1 MKKIFGALCASEP
14 EYLLADLSRQK
25 SLWEE
30 ISKKFDEF
38 FIINLIHFS
47 LIKKKKKYK
56 HEYSDNIK
64 LPHNFKVITPINENE
79 LKKFLINK
87 SLIAFFRY
95 GKKLPSF
102 RMHYLVK
109 KYNIRLIQ
117 MFNLSVMGE
126 HYLGKILI
134 KKGKTKIHRYY
145 FFRFQKIILHY
156 LFRVLTILNLFPKI
170 DIYFESTKTI
180 VDNCNNSL
188 TKKIEKIFPF
198 LKICYFKK
206 IIHINSRS
214 FDMLTKS
221 KLNLSEEKIVFI
233 DVNYDNEFRLS
244 RGLDKIIDKKLRLQY
259 FNQLTQFLLEL
270 SNIFHKKVTI
280 CLYPTS
286 DLNTYKKYLGIFEI
300 CKYQTEE
307 NIKQA
312 FIVVFHQSTIIADA
326 IFLKKKIISLKS
338 NTLGEHNADRIDFFQ
353 KKYGLFSYS
362 LDEKKELNKDLLEA
376 QLEKITRSYDRYI
389 KEDLMSSDSIPGE
402 DKIINTVKK
411 EYFVNNP

>member
-1 MKKIFGALCASEP
+1 MKRIFGLITISEM
-14 EYLLADLSRQK
+14 EIFFFKQK
-25 SLWEE
+25 SLFEK
-30 ISKKFDEF
+30 ISKEFDEF
-38 FIINLIHFS
+38 YIINLIHFR
-47 LIKKKKKYK
+47 LIDKKI
-56 HEYSDNIK
+56 YSYDYLNATK
-64 LPHNFKVITPINENE
+64 LPHNFKVITPVNENE
-79 LKKFLINK
+79 LNKFLINK
-87 SLIAFFRY
+87 KLVAFTFFGKSLS
-95 GKKLPSF
+95 SF
-102 RMHYLVK
+102 RIQYLVK
-109 KYNIRLIQ
+109 KYNIRLIY
-117 MFNLSVMGE
+117 MYNTGAMGE
-126 HYLGKILI
+126 HYLGKTLS
-134 KKGKTKIHRYY
+134 KKKETKILRYY
-145 FFRFQKIILHY
+145 FFRFKKIIVHY
-156 LFRVLTILNLFPKI
+156 LFRVLTILNVFPKI

-188 TKKIEKIFPF
+188 AKKIEKIFPF

-214 FDMLTKS
+214 FDMLTKD
-221 KLNLSEEKIVFI
+221 KLNLSEKKIVFI
-233 DVNYDNEFRLS
+233 DLNYDHPMRILRDE
-244 RGLDKIIDKKLRLQY
+244 IIDGKLRLQY

-280 CLYPTS
+280 CLHPTS

>member
-14 EYLLADLSRQK
+14 EYLLADLSRVK

-221 KLNLSEEKIVFI
+221 KLNLSEEKIVFVDTNFDHDIRIEMRGDII
-233 DVNYDNEFRLS
+233 DEKMRLS
-244 RGLDKIIDKKLRLQY
+244 Y
-259 FNQLTQFLLEL
+259 FNDLRQFLLKL
-270 SNIFHKKVTI
+270 SNIFNKKVTI
-280 CLYPTS
+280 CLHPTS

-300 CKYQTEE
+300 CKFQTSE
-307 NIKQA
+307 NIRQA
-312 FIVVFHQSTIIADA
+312 FIVVFHQSTIIGDA

-338 NTLGEHNADRIDFFQ
+338 NTLGEYNADRIDFFQ
-353 KKYGLFSYS
+353 KKYGLFSCS

-389 KEDLMSSDSIPGE
+389 KEELTTDDSIPGE
-402 DKIINTVKK
+402 DKIINTVIK
-411 EYFVNNP
+411 EYFVNNT

>member
-1 MKKIFGALCASEP
+1 MKRIFGLITDSEN
-14 EYLLADLSRQK
+14 EIFFSKQK
-25 SLWEE
+25 SLYEK
-30 ISKKFDEF
+30 ISKTFDEF
-38 FIINLIHFS
+38 YIINLIHFR
-47 LIKKKKKYK
+47 IIDKKI
-56 HEYSDNIK
+56 YSYDNLNATK
-64 LPHNFKVITPINENE
+64 LPHNFKVITPVNENE
-79 LKKFLINK
+79 LNKFLINK
-87 SLIAFFRY
+87 KLVAFMLF
-95 GKKLPSF
+95 GKRLRSF
-102 RMHYLVK
+102 RIQYLVK
-109 KYNIRLIQ
+109 KYNIRFIY
-117 MFNLSVMGE
+117 MYNTGAMGE
-126 HYLGKILI
+126 HYLGKTLLR
-134 KKGKTKIHRYY
+134 KKETKIHRYY
-145 FFRFQKIILHY
+145 FFRFKRIIVHY
-156 LFRVLTILNLFPKI
+156 LFRVLTILNIFPKI

-221 KLNLSEEKIVFI
+221 KLNLSEKKIVFI
-233 DVNYDNEFRLS
+233 DLNYDHPMRIS
-244 RGLDKIIDKKLRLQY
+244 RDEIIDGKLRLQY

-270 SNIFHKKVTI
+270 SNIFNKKVII
-280 CLYPTS
+280 CLHPTS

-312 FIVVFHQSTIIADA
+312 FIVVFHQSTIISDA

-338 NTLGEHNADRIDFFQ
+338 DMLGEYNEDRIDFFQ

-389 KEDLMSSDSIPGE
+389 KEELMADDSILGE

-411 EYFVNNP
+411 EYFVNNT